1 MNKKAFCLVLCL
13 CVMLLSNTIHRALA
27 DDSATSSNK
36 ITIKIWDFPRWL
48 ESETSLD
55 RFTWITRKIKEF
67 EQLHPE
73 ASVELTRLT
82 WQRGYEKL
90 KIAAVS
96 GNYPDVAPGT
106 IPLLFIKEGLI
117 EPINDYL
124 TEEDRKDYFPG
135 ALGAFT
141 IKDKIY
147 GWPWYMGG
155 QLLYVNKEMFA
166 SAGVELP
173 VDGRWTT
180 TEFEEKLQKLKAYMA
195 DKPANYPLG
204 LYFQKDETAN
214 FPFLQ
219 AFGGEILTSQGEFK
233 ADQPAFVE
241 GINWIKHLRDEKL
254 IPADS
259 GGRTSNDIWIAFAR
273 ERRMAIGVFG
283 LWGIKVLDDKFKMD
297 YEIVHF
303 PTSDPARPS
312 NTYIG
317 TSGLYVFKHNDKR
330 RVALAMALAKFLTN
344 AENQKDLVKYTQ
356 FPTRAATGDI
366 YASNKHMSEA
376 QKVLQEGCSVFND
389 SRWPQIDEEFE
400 ANIQQILL
408 DKLPTEKGL
417 SKIGESIKRILSVEN
432 GSISSDIQQS
442 SLFAK
447 LVAILSILALILAIC
462 SRQSHLIMV
471 IPAISIIGLFLF
483 YPLADALLLAFRS
496 YRIGEVGGATLE
508 NFVRAFQD
516 PKFTKA
522 CFNTFI
528 YTIIVVPANTLT
540 ALIIASLIYGMRGKI
555 KSFFRAA
562 YYLPGVASVVVLTM
576 VWRYLFNTEV
586 GLFNT
591 IIMALGFEP
600 VGWLTDPSVAF
611 ASVIISSIIKSPG
624 GSMLIYL
631 AAMGNIPSSLY
642 ESADL
647 DGAGAIKK
655 WWYITV
661 PLLRGT
667 TTFLLITGTISAL
680 QVFAQVMMLTDGGP
694 GISTQVVV
702 HRVYTSAFR
711 DFDFGLSSAMAL
723 ILFIAIMVITLLQ
736 RKITNKEVEYL
747 A

>member
-1 MNKKAFCLVLCL
+1 MNKKAFCLILCL
-13 CVMLLSNTIHRALA
+13 CMILLSSTIHHALA
-27 DDSATSSNK
+27 ENSVDSSNK
-36 ITIKIWDFPRWL
+36 IKIRIWDFPRWL

-55 RFTWITRKIKEF
+55 RFTWTTRKIKEF

-73 ASVELTRLT
+73 AEVELTRLT

-117 EPINDYL
+117 EPINDYM

-135 ALGAFT
+135 ALDAFT

-155 QLLYVNKEMFA
+155 QLLYVNKEIFA

-173 VDGRWTT
+173 VDGRWTI
-180 TEFEEKLQKLKAYMA
+180 TEFEAKLQQLKAYMA
-195 DKPANYPLG
+195 DKTANYPLG

-219 AFGGEILTSQGEFK
+219 AFGGEIINNQGEYK
-233 ADQPAFVE
+233 ADQPAFLE
-241 GINWIKHLRDEKL
+241 GIKWLKHLRDEKL

-259 GGRTSNDIWIAFAR
+259 GGRTSDDIWTAFGR
-273 ERRMAIGVFG
+273 EHRMAIAVFG

-303 PTSDPARPS
+303 PTSDATRPS

-317 TSGLYVFKHNDKR
+317 TSGLYVFKHDDKR

-366 YASNKHMSEA
+366 YASNRHMSEA

-400 ANIQQILL
+400 ACIQQILL
-408 DKLPTEKGL
+408 DKLPAEAALKKT
-417 SKIGESIKRILSVEN
+417 GESVKRILSVEN
-432 GSISSDIQQS
+432 GSISGDIQQS
-442 SLFAK
+442 SIFAK
-447 LVAILSILALILAIC
+447 SVAILSILALILAIC
-462 SRQSHLIMV
+462 SKQTHLIMV

-508 NFVRAFQD
+508 NFVRALQD

-555 KSFFRAA
+555 KAFFRAA

-576 VWRYLFNTEV
+576 VWRYLFNTEL

-591 IIMALGFEP
+591 IITALGFEP

-647 DGAGAIKK
+647 DGAGPIKK

-667 TTFLLITGTISAL
+667 TAFLLITGTISAL

-736 RKITNKEVEYL
+736 RKFTNKEVEYL